1 MDYIE
6 LEFELEPFTPWNE
19 VLVALLSE
27 IDFESF
33 QEIDSKLMA
42 YIQKDLFNPEALN
55 VVLTDLAEHPE
66 FRFQYKTNA
75 IEQQNWNAVWESQF
89 DPVFVDD
96 LLQIVAPFHNL
107 KAFPGQTIVIEPK
120 MSFGTGHHQTTFLMC
135 KEMFDLDLN
144 DKKVLDMGS
153 GTGVLAIL
161 AEKLGAREI
170 HAFDIEPWS
179 VENCDDNS
187 TKNECKKVKSFH
199 GDIDKV
205 EGVFDVIVA
214 NINKNVLKN
223 HMEYYSKMLM
233 TSGTLLLSGFFQSD
247 SDELKNFAEKY
258 NLSFI
263 HAKDKDGWA
272 MLKFKKN

>member
-66 FRFQYKTNA
+66 FRFQFKTNA

-96 LLQIVAPFHNL
+96 QLQIVAPFHNL

-223 HMEYYSKMLM
+223 HIEYYSKMLM

>member
-42 YIQKDLFNPEALN
+42 YIQKDLFNPESLN

-66 FRFQYKTNA
+66 FRFQFKTNA

-96 LLQIVAPFHNL
+96 QLQIVAPFHNL